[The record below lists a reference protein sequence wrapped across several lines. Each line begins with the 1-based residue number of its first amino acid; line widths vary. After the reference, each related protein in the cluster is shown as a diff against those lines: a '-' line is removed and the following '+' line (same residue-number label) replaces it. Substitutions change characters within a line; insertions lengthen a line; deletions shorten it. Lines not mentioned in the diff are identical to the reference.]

1 MKTNVGFLH
10 SLVRKIEASAHVKPT
25 FFFCYYVVITGDK
38 ICVGGNKEKPRAR
51 RGEITISIFQVALS
65 FLALDALFLQRQ
77 FG

>member
-1 MKTNVGFLH
+1 MKNAAVTCHAVTPF
-10 SLVRKIEASAHVKPT
+10 
-25 FFFCYYVVITGDK
+25 K

-51 RGEITISIFQVALS
+51 RGERIISIFQVVLS